1 MSKKSQ
7 RAKIKAFV
15 SKQNKYKAKKT
26 QAKVDRV
33 NREISDYFNVDKAF
47 KVSAEHN
54 RELYRSMRG
63 YLKKGYSLKQA
74 AYYTRD
80 YKLYGE
86 ITTPQKSVEIKSAV
100 VGIEGRDVKRGLAKL
115 INETLAE
122 RSGQGYAMAGR
133 YGQLRLNL
141 SSIGRVNP
149 NALNKDVDD
158 IYSTTRTYKDLV
170 NLSDIS
176 IDVDELDNVFTS
188 QLSQTLLSNFFRD
201 ESIEHYQAK
210 AVQTW
215 ASGSVTVNG
224 QERQLFGRVLT
235 NDERDAITELL
246 NRSEVWRAIQRN
258 AYDSDQI
265 VDHVEKIVE
274 NYTSGKIKPADLDS
288 LFAADA
294 NNDTNRIDE
303 LIKNMLR

>member
-7 RAKIKAFV
+7 RARIKEFTA
-15 SKQNKYKAKKT
+15 KQKR
-26 QAKVDRV
+26 AKVKAQSKAEKL
-33 NREISDYFNVDKAF
+33 NREISNYLTTDKAF
-47 KVSAEHN
+47 KVEAKYN
-54 RELYRSMRG
+54 RALYRDIRE
-63 YLKKGYSLKQA
+63 YLQKGYSMKQA
-74 AYYTRD
+74 TYYTRQH
-80 YKLYGE
+80 KLYGK

-122 RSGQGYAMAGR
+122 RSGQAYAMAGR

-141 SSIGRVNP
+141 ASIGRVNP
-149 NALNKDVDD
+149 KALNKDVEDV
-158 IYSTTRTYKDLV
+158 YSTTRTYKDLV

-176 IDVDELDNVFTS
+176 LDVDELDNVFTS
-188 QLSQTLLSNFFRD
+188 QLSQALLSNFFRE

-215 ASGSVTVNG
+215 ASGKVSLNG
-224 QERQLFGRVLT
+224 QEKQLFGRVLT

-274 NYTSGKIKPADLDS
+274 NYTAGKIAPADLDS
-288 LFAADA
+288 LFTADA